1 MYLHPRLLAL
11 AADVRWRIIISAVV
25 GMLAVA
31 AGVARLAVA
40 AVIIVEVVRG
50 NATFESLTWPLV
62 IMAILIAARAYLQ
75 YLQEVMS
82 HHTASMVKVKL
93 RERLYEHSLAL
104 GPGHFD
110 SSRTGDA
117 LMSLAEGVERLEA
130 FFGRYLPQ
138 MIVAALAPV
147 VIFIFMAIIDFRTG
161 LVFLAFALLTLVI
174 PNMFHRWNRERS
186 MARRDAYGALGA
198 DFLDAVQGL
207 STLKAFGQGRMRG
220 ELLAERAR
228 QLFRTTMGVLAA
240 NAATGALTILGITGG
255 AAVALGW
262 GAVRVADGEL
272 ELRALMI
279 VLMLGVEIFR
289 PLRELVQ
296 LYHDGVMAMSSAEGI
311 FAIMD
316 SPVSVRDPDRSQP
329 AGASAVPSDEL
340 KPEISFESV
349 SHAYNQGRRPALH
362 HLSFTL
368 QEGETLGL
376 VGPSGAGK
384 STIVWLMLRFFDP
397 QQGVIRMGGHDLRE
411 IPMEELRQQISVVTQ
426 DTYLFH
432 GTVAENLRF
441 GNPEAT
447 QEELEEAAKAANAH
461 EFIHR
466 LPNGYETVV
475 GERAVRLSG
484 GQKQRIAIARALLKD
499 APILIL
505 DEALSSVD
513 AENEAV
519 IREALDRL
527 MQGRTTLII
536 AHRLSS
542 VLRADRILVLDE
554 GRLVETGTHSELVAA
569 GGLYAG
575 LMAQQQER
583 LDFGFLPTPGTPNH
597 PGAAVPQVDVGAFI
611 PRTAHGG
618 HGHHHHDSPQ
628 AHRRDGERGD
638 GHASHSA
645 AHDHGSGREE
655 DGHHHQG
662 AAQAHRR
669 DEGHEHGH
677 SSHSVAHDHE
687 SGREEDGHHHQ
698 GAERA
703 HRRDEEHEHGHASH
717 PAATDHD
724 SGREEDRHHHQG
736 AERAHRRDEGHDH
749 VSHHAVQASAGDRH
763 GLQPDA
769 EAFIPR
775 PGHDGHGHHHHAAPG
790 ARHGAMENGHR
801 EGPAHLGII
810 TVWARLLGLVR
821 PWGTELVLTFLL
833 GVAHHGTAIGVGVVS
848 ALLVGQV
855 ITGGDLTLLLI
866 LLAVLTPLAAF
877 FIWTESW
884 VAHDL
889 AYRLLAEMRVD
900 VYRKLDPL
908 APAYMTRRRSGDLV
922 SVVGG
927 DVETVEFFFAHTITP
942 AFTAVVVPGV
952 VVAVL
957 AFIAWPMALA
967 VAPFLLAVALSPF
980 FAQKRSERLGEE
992 LRHQLG
998 DVHAHMVDS
1007 IQGMR
1012 EISAFGRGKAR
1023 TAEMV
1028 DNSWKFAHFQLRFLK
1043 ERAFQIGFIE
1053 AMTALGGLVVL
1064 TIGVW
1069 LLTNGNISRPELI
1082 LAVVL
1087 SVAAFAPVSDIART
1101 MKQLM
1106 ETLAASRRLFA
1117 IHDEPVPVRDGPGVD
1132 DTRRNG
1138 RESAAPSLDFDAVA
1152 FDYGPGEPQALGGVS
1167 FKVEPGKTI
1176 ALVGRSGAGK
1186 TTCANLVM
1194 RFWDPSIGAVRMDGH
1209 DIREFKLDD
1218 LRRQVALVSQD
1229 TYLFNASIRDNI
1241 VLGRPEASQAEL
1253 EDAARQANCHD
1264 FITSFP
1270 DGYDTLV
1277 GERGMQLSGGQ
1288 RQRIAIARA
1297 LLKNAPVLVL
1307 DEATSHL
1314 DAVSESQLRQALV
1327 KLMEGRTTLVIAHRL
1342 STIRDADRI
1351 VVLDHGQAVEQGS
1364 HEELLEQQGLYAQ
1377 LVATQLVSAGNG
1389 HESAHEDDA
1398 HQGHA
1403 PELPAEWTGVP
1414 GGHHHHH

>member
-1 MYLHPRLLAL
+1 MYLHPRLLSL
-11 AADVRWRIIISAVV
+11 AVDVRWRIIISAIV
-25 GMLAVA
+25 GMLAVT
-31 AGVARLAVA
+31 AGAARLAVA
-40 AVIIVEVVRG
+40 ALIIVEVVRG

-62 IMAILIAARAYLQ
+62 GMAVLIAARAYLQ

-82 HHTASMVKVKL
+82 HHTASLVKVRL

-138 MIVAALAPV
+138 MIVAAVAPI
-147 VIFIFMAIIDFRTG
+147 VIFVFMALIDFRTG
-161 LVFLAFALLTLVI
+161 LIFLAFALLTLVI

-207 STLKAFGQGRMRG
+207 ATLKAFGQSRNRG

-228 QLFRTTMGVLAA
+228 ELFRTTMGVLAA

-262 GAVRVADGEL
+262 GAVRVADGDL
-272 ELRALMI
+272 ELRALLI
-279 VLMLGVEIFR
+279 VLMLGVEVFR

-316 SPVSVRDPDRSQP
+316 SPPAVRDPSTGSGQGSEGAAES
-329 AGASAVPSDEL
+329 AGVL
-340 KPEISFESV
+340 KPEITFENV
-349 SHAYNQGRRPALH
+349 SHAYSEGRRPALH
-362 HLSFTL
+362 DLSFTL
-368 QEGETLGL
+368 REGETLGL

-384 STIVWLMLRFFDP
+384 STIVWLTLRFFDP
-397 QQGVIRMGGHDLRE
+397 QHGTIRLGGRDLRDLPLE
-411 IPMEELRQQISVVTQ
+411 YLRKHISVVTQ

-432 GTVAENLRF
+432 GTVADNLRF
-441 GNPEAT
+441 GNPDAT
-447 QEELEEAAKAANAH
+447 QADLEDSARAANAH
-461 EFIHR
+461 EFISH
-466 LPNGYETVV
+466 LPRGYDTVV

-513 AENEAV
+513 AENEALIV
-519 IREALDRL
+519 QALDRL
-527 MQGRTTLII
+527 IEGRTTLRI

-542 VLRADRILVLDE
+542 VVSANRILVLDE
-554 GRLVETGTHSELVAA
+554 GRLVETGSHTELVAA
-569 GGLYAG
+569 GGLYAN

-583 LDFGFLPTPGTPNH
+583 LDFVVQPTEEAGHAP
-597 PGAAVPQVDVGAFI
+597 APQVDVSAFM
-611 PRTAHGG
+611 PSPAHGG
-618 HGHHHHDSPQ
+618 HGHHHEAPGAHRDEHEDEHHHASNDHSDGHQRHGHHSHAEVQ
-628 AHRRDGERGD
+628 AHRREHHGEHRQTVHAHDGAHGHGNDHHSD
-638 GHASHSA
+638 GH
-645 AHDHGSGREE
+645 
-655 DGHHHQG
+655 
-662 AAQAHRR
+662 
-669 DEGHEHGH
+669 
-677 SSHSVAHDHE
+677 
-687 SGREEDGHHHQ
+687 
-698 GAERA
+698 
-703 HRRDEEHEHGHASH
+703 
-717 PAATDHD
+717 
-724 SGREEDRHHHQG
+724 
-736 AERAHRRDEGHDH
+736 
-749 VSHHAVQASAGDRH
+749 
-763 GLQPDA
+763 
-769 EAFIPR
+769 
-775 PGHDGHGHHHHAAPG
+775 PGHDGHHEEPRHAGHADGGGHGPQPDASVFMPEPAHGGHGHHHAAPASQHSDAG
-790 ARHGAMENGHR
+790 EVALR
-801 EGPAHLGII
+801 PLGII
-810 TVWARLLGLVR
+810 TVWARLLGLVK
-821 PWGTELVLTFLL
+821 PWRNELILTFLL

-866 LLAVLTPLAAF
+866 LLGVLTPVAAF

-957 AFIAWPMALA
+957 AVIAWPMALA
-967 VAPFLLAVALSPF
+967 VAPFLVAVALSPF

-992 LRHQLG
+992 LRSQLG

-1012 EISAFGRGKAR
+1012 EIVAFGQGRSR
-1023 TAEMV
+1023 TGEMV
-1028 DNSWKFAHFQLRFLK
+1028 SNSWRFADIQLRFLK
-1043 ERAFQIGFIE
+1043 ERSFQIGFIE

-1064 TIGVW
+1064 TVGVW
-1069 LLTNGNISRPELI
+1069 LLTSEVISRPELI
-1082 LAVVL
+1082 LSVVL
-1087 SVAAFAPVSDIART
+1087 SVAAFAPVSDLART

-1117 IHDEPVPVRDGPGVD
+1117 IHDEPVPVTDGPGVREHGPEGGHRDRHEHD
-1132 DTRRNG
+1132 DRRP
-1138 RESAAPSLDFDAVA
+1138 APSVLFERVG
-1152 FDYGPGEPQALGGVS
+1152 FDYGPGEPQALNDVT
-1167 FKVEPGKTI
+1167 FKVEPGNTV

-1186 TTCANLVM
+1186 TTCANLAM
-1194 RFWDPSIGAVRMDGH
+1194 RFWDPGHGSVQLDGH
-1209 DIREFKLDD
+1209 NIREFKLDD
-1218 LRRQVALVSQD
+1218 LRQQIALVSQD

-1241 VLGRPEASQAEL
+1241 LLGRPEATQAEL
-1253 EDAARQANCHD
+1253 EEAARQANCHD
-1264 FITSFP
+1264 FIVAFP
-1270 DGYDTLV
+1270 DGYDTIV

-1288 RQRIAIARA
+1288 RQRVSIARA
-1297 LLKNAPVLVL
+1297 LLKNAPVLIL

-1314 DAVSESQLRQALV
+1314 DAVSEGQLRHALEN
-1327 KLMEGRTTLVIAHRL
+1327 LMEGRTTLVIAHRL
-1342 STIRDADRI
+1342 STIRNADRI
-1351 VVLDHGQAVEQGS
+1351 VVLDGGEAVEQGS
-1364 HEELLEQQGLYAQ
+1364 HQELLEQNGLYAS
-1377 LVATQLVSAGNG
+1377 LVSAQLVGATNG
-1389 HESAHEDDA
+1389 HEAEHEGDGHHDA
-1398 HQGHA
+1398 
-1403 PELPAEWTGVP
+1403 PLPPEWTAAH
-1414 GGHHHHH
+1414 GGQHHHH

>member
-1 MYLHPRLLAL
+1 MYLHPRLLSL
-11 AADVRWRIIISAVV
+11 AVDVRWRIIISAVV

-40 AVIIVEVVRG
+40 AIIIVEVVRG

-62 IMAILIAARAYLQ
+62 IMAALIVVRACLQ

-82 HHTASMVKVKL
+82 HHTASLVKVKL

-147 VIFIFMAIIDFRTG
+147 VIFIFMALIDFYTG
-161 LVFLAFALLTLVI
+161 LIFLAFALLTLVI

-207 STLKAFGQGRMRG
+207 STLKAFGQSRARG

-228 QLFRTTMGVLAA
+228 NLFRTTMGVLAA

-262 GAVRVADGEL
+262 GAVRVADGDL

-316 SPVSVRDPDRSQP
+316 SPVTVRDPDSRLRENDI
-329 AGASAVPSDEL
+329 GASGTHEGRPH
-340 KPEISFESV
+340 KPEITFEQV

-362 HLSFTL
+362 DLSFTL

-397 QQGVIRMGGHDLRE
+397 QQGVIRLGGRDLRD
-411 IPMEELRQQISVVTQ
+411 IPLEELRQQISVVTQ

-432 GTVAENLRF
+432 GTVADNLRF
-441 GNPEAT
+441 GKPNAS
-447 QEELEEAAKAANAH
+447 QAELEEAARAANAH
-461 EFIHR
+461 EFIHH
-466 LPNGYETVV
+466 LPRGYETIV

-519 IREALDRL
+519 IVQALDRL
-527 MQGRTTLII
+527 IEGRTTLRI

-542 VLRADRILVLDE
+542 VVNADRILVLNE
-554 GRLVETGTHSELVAA
+554 GRMVESGRHAELVAA
-569 GGLYAG
+569 GGLYAD

-583 LDFGFLPTPGTPNH
+583 LDFAFHSGFVEQASHETRHDGQP
-597 PGAAVPQVDVGAFI
+597 AAPQVDVSAFM
-611 PRTAHGG
+611 PQTAHGG
-618 HGHHHHDSPQ
+618 HGHHHHEAPQ
-628 AHRRDGERGD
+628 TNRRD
-638 GHASHSA
+638 S
-645 AHDHGSGREE
+645 DHNH
-655 DGHHHQG
+655 GHHH
-662 AAQAHRR
+662 AEAQPHQR
-669 DEGHEHGH
+669 DSGHSHGHEQRHTT
-677 SSHSVAHDHE
+677 
-687 SGREEDGHHHQ
+687 
-698 GAERA
+698 
-703 HRRDEEHEHGHASH
+703 HAS
-717 PAATDHD
+717 PEPVE
-724 SGREEDRHHHQG
+724 GRHT
-736 AERAHRRDEGHDH
+736 
-749 VSHHAVQASAGDRH
+749 H
-763 GLQPDA
+763 GPQPDTD
-769 EAFIPR
+769 AFMPR
-775 PGHDGHGHHHHAAPG
+775 PGHDGHGHHHHAAPASTHDHDEHHDG
-790 ARHGAMENGHR
+790 DRMAT
-801 EGPAHLGII
+801 LGIF
-810 TVWARLLGLVR
+810 TVWRRLLGLVR
-821 PWGTELVLTFLL
+821 PWSTELALTFLL

-877 FIWTESW
+877 FVWTESW

-957 AFIAWPMALA
+957 AVIAWPMALA

-1012 EISAFGRGKAR
+1012 EISAFGQGRAR

-1028 DNSWKFAHFQLRFLK
+1028 ANSWRFAHFQLRFLK

-1069 LLTNGNISRPELI
+1069 LLTNGSISRPELI

-1117 IHDEPVPVRDGPGVD
+1117 IHDEPVPVTDGPGVHHHD
-1132 DTRRNG
+1132 NNVG
-1138 RESAAPSLDFDAVA
+1138 APSMVFSAVG
-1152 FDYGPGEPQALGGVS
+1152 FDYGPGEPQALNEVS
-1167 FKVEPGKTI
+1167 FTAEPGHTV

-1194 RFWDPSIGAVRMDGH
+1194 RFWDPSIGSVQLDGH
-1209 DIREFKLDD
+1209 NIRDFKLDD

-1229 TYLFNASIRDNI
+1229 TYLFNASIRENI
-1241 VLGRPEASQAEL
+1241 MLGRPDAAQDEL
-1253 EDAARQANCHD
+1253 EEAARQANCHD
-1264 FITSFP
+1264 FITAFP
-1270 DGYDTLV
+1270 DGYDTIV

-1297 LLKNAPVLVL
+1297 LLKNAPVLIL

-1314 DAVSESQLRQALV
+1314 DAVSESQLRQALEN
-1327 KLMEGRTTLVIAHRL
+1327 LMQGRTTLVIAHRL

-1351 VVLDHGQAVEQGS
+1351 VVLDHGGVVEQGS
-1364 HEELLEQQGLYAQ
+1364 HQELLERQGLYAQ
-1377 LVATQLVSAGNG
+1377 LVATQLVGATNG
-1389 HESAHEDDA
+1389 DEPHHR
-1398 HQGHA
+1398 QGEHHDQAA
-1403 PELPAEWTGVP
+1403 PLPADWTGVP
-1414 GGHHHHH
+1414 GGHHHH

>member
-1 MYLHPRLLAL
+1 MYLHPRLLSL

-25 GMLAVA
+25 GMLATA

-62 IMAILIAARAYLQ
+62 IMAVLIVARAYLQ

-82 HHTASMVKVKL
+82 HHTASLVKVKL
-93 RERLYEHSLAL
+93 RQRLYEHSLAL

-147 VIFIFMAIIDFRTG
+147 VIFIFMALIDFRTG

-174 PNMFHRWNRERS
+174 PNLFHRWNRERS

-207 STLKAFGQGRMRG
+207 ATLKAFGQSRGRG

-228 QLFRTTMGVLAA
+228 NLFRTTMGVLAA

-262 GAVRVADGEL
+262 GAVRVADGDL

-279 VLMLGVEIFR
+279 VLMLGVEVFR

-316 SPVSVRDPDRSQP
+316 SPVTVRDPERATANGP
-329 AGASAVPSDEL
+329 APASTAEL
-340 KPEISFESV
+340 KPEIAFENV
-349 SHAYNQGRRPALH
+349 SHAYNEGRRPALH
-362 HLSFTL
+362 DLSFTL
-368 QEGETLGL
+368 HEGETLGL

-397 QQGVIRMGGHDLRE
+397 QEGVVRMGGRDVRDITL
-411 IPMEELRQQISVVTQ
+411 EELRERVSVVTQ

-432 GTVAENLRF
+432 GTVADNLRF
-441 GNPEAT
+441 GHPHAT
-447 QEELEEAAKAANAH
+447 QAELEEAARAANAH
-461 EFIHR
+461 EFIHH
-466 LPNGYETVV
+466 LPQGYETVV

-513 AENEAV
+513 AENEALIV
-519 IREALDRL
+519 QALDRL
-527 MQGRTTLII
+527 IEGRTTLRI

-542 VLRADRILVLDE
+542 IVNADRILVLEE
-554 GRLVETGTHSELVAA
+554 GRLVESGRHAELVAA
-569 GGLYAG
+569 GGLYAE

-583 LDFGFLPTPGTPNH
+583 LDFGPDTARESQH
-597 PGAAVPQVDVGAFI
+597 GAQGPVPAVDVGAFM
-611 PRTAHGG
+611 PSPAHEG
-618 HGHHHHDSPQ
+618 HGHHHHAPSQP
-628 AHRRDGERGD
+628 HRRDGEHD
-638 GHASHSA
+638 QLHEHPHPHHDEGHADHPPAQVSQRNREHGHEHHAPVQAHHSDDEHNHDRQQHNPA
-645 AHDHGSGREE
+645 QTRHDHG
-655 DGHHHQG
+655 
-662 AAQAHRR
+662 AQ
-669 DEGHEHGH
+669 GH
-677 SSHSVAHDHE
+677 S
-687 SGREEDGHHHQ
+687 
-698 GAERA
+698 
-703 HRRDEEHEHGHASH
+703 
-717 PAATDHD
+717 P
-724 SGREEDRHHHQG
+724 
-736 AERAHRRDEGHDH
+736 
-749 VSHHAVQASAGDRH
+749 
-763 GLQPDA
+763 QPDA
-769 EAFIPR
+769 SAFTPR
-775 PGHDGHGHHHHAAPG
+775 PGHDGHGHHHHDAP
-790 ARHGAMENGHR
+790 AVRRDHDDHLHGKRDA
-801 EGPAHLGII
+801 PLGII

-957 AFIAWPMALA
+957 AVIAWPMAVA
-967 VAPFLLAVALSPF
+967 VAPFLFAVALSPF

-1012 EISAFGRGKAR
+1012 EISAFGRGPAR

-1028 DNSWKFAHFQLRFLK
+1028 DNSWRFAHFQLRFLK

-1053 AMTALGGLVVL
+1053 GMTALGGLVVL

-1117 IHDEPVPVRDGPGVD
+1117 IHDEPVPVTDGPGVQS
-1132 DTRRNG
+1132 NG
-1138 RESAAPSLDFDAVA
+1138 HPDAHPDGAPSLDFDEVG
-1152 FDYGPGEPQALGGVS
+1152 FDYGPGEPQALSGVS
-1167 FKVEPGKTI
+1167 FKVEPGHTV

-1186 TTCANLVM
+1186 TTCANLMM
-1194 RFWDPSIGAVRMDGH
+1194 RFWDPSGGSVRLDGH
-1209 DIREFKLDD
+1209 DIRDFKLDD
-1218 LRRQVALVSQD
+1218 LRRRVALVSQD
-1229 TYLFNASIRDNI
+1229 TYLFNASIRENI
-1241 VLGRPEASQAEL
+1241 MLGRPDASET
-1253 EDAARQANCHD
+1253 EMEEAARQANCHD
-1264 FITSFP
+1264 FIIAFP
-1270 DGYDTLV
+1270 DGYDTIV

-1314 DAVSESQLRQALV
+1314 DAVSESQLRQALEH
-1327 KLMEGRTTLVIAHRL
+1327 LMQGRTTLVIAHRL

-1351 VVLDHGQAVEQGS
+1351 VVLDRGQAIEQGS
-1364 HEELLEQQGLYAQ
+1364 HQELLESQGLYAQ
-1377 LVATQLVSAGNG
+1377 LVATQLVGATNGDAGP
-1389 HESAHEDDA
+1389 HHADA
-1398 HQGHA
+1398 H
-1403 PELPAEWTGVP
+1403 PEHSTPLPAEWTGAH
-1414 GGHHHHH
+1414 GGHHHH

>member
-1 MYLHPRLLAL
+1 MYLHPRLLSL
-11 AADVRWRIIISAVV
+11 ANDVRWRIIISAIV

-40 AVIIVEVVRG
+40 ALIIVEVVRG

-62 IMAILIAARAYLQ
+62 GMAALIVARTLLQ

-82 HHTASMVKVKL
+82 HHTASLVKVKL
-93 RERLYEHSLAL
+93 RERLYDHSLAL
-104 GPGHFD
+104 GPGYFD

-147 VIFIFMAIIDFRTG
+147 VIFIFMALIDFRTG
-161 LVFLAFALLTLVI
+161 LIFLAFALLTLII
-174 PNMFHRWNRERS
+174 PNLFHRWNRERS

-207 STLKAFGQGRMRG
+207 ATLKAFGQSRIRG
-220 ELLAERAR
+220 EALAERAR
-228 QLFRTTMGVLAA
+228 ELFRTTMGVLSA

-262 GAVRVADGEL
+262 GAVRVADGDM
-272 ELRALMI
+272 ELRALLI
-279 VLMLGVEIFR
+279 VLMLGVEVFR

-316 SPVSVRDPDRSQP
+316 SPVAVREPESRGPDN
-329 AGASAVPSDEL
+329 AVREPIGPL
-340 KPEISFESV
+340 VPEIAFENV
-349 SHAYNQGRRPALH
+349 SHAYSEGRRPALH
-362 HLSFTL
+362 ELSFNL
-368 QEGETLGL
+368 REGETLGL

-384 STIVWLMLRFFDP
+384 STIVWLILRFFDP
-397 QQGVIRMGGHDLRE
+397 QQGSIRLGGREVRDIPLDQLRE
-411 IPMEELRQQISVVTQ
+411 QLSVVTQ

-432 GTVAENLRF
+432 GTVADNLRF
-441 GNPEAT
+441 GNPGAT
-447 QEELEEAAKAANAH
+447 QAQLEDAASAANAH
-461 EFIHR
+461 EFISH
-466 LPNGYETVV
+466 LSNGYDTVV

-499 APILIL
+499 APILVL
-505 DEALSSVD
+505 DEALSNVD

-519 IREALDRL
+519 IQQALDRL
-527 MQGRTTLII
+527 MEGRTTLRI

-542 VLRADRILVLDE
+542 VINADRILVLEE
-554 GRLVETGTHSELVAA
+554 GRLVETGTHDELVSA
-569 GGLYAG
+569 GGLYSD

-583 LDFGFLPTPGTPNH
+583 LDFDFRPSEEGH
-597 PGAAVPQVDVGAFI
+597 AAAQASTAQVDVSAFI
-611 PRTAHGG
+611 PSPAHQG
-618 HGHHHHDSPQ
+618 HGHHHEAPGAQLRDDHDEQHHS
-628 AHRRDGERGD
+628 
-638 GHASHSA
+638 GHAANHERSGHG
-645 AHDHGSGREE
+645 HQDHG
-655 DGHHHQG
+655 HQG
-662 AAQAHRR
+662 HAGAQAHHRA
-669 DEGHEHGH
+669 EGD
-677 SSHSVAHDHE
+677 A
-687 SGREEDGHHHQ
+687 HHHT
-698 GAERA
+698 ERV
-703 HRRDEEHEHGHASH
+703 HEEGSHG
-717 PAATDHD
+717 P
-724 SGREEDRHHHQG
+724 
-736 AERAHRRDEGHDH
+736 
-749 VSHHAVQASAGDRH
+749 
-763 GLQPDA
+763 QPDA
-769 EAFIPR
+769 AAFMPQ
-775 PGHDGHGHHHHAAPG
+775 PAHDGQGHHHHAAPA
-790 ARHGAMENGHR
+790 ARHHDGEHEHGSAPR
-801 EGPAHLGII
+801 PLGII
-810 TVWARLLGLVR
+810 AVWARLLGLVK
-821 PWGTELVLTFLL
+821 PWRNELILTFLL
-833 GVAHHGTAIGVGVVS
+833 GVVHHGTAIGVGVVS

-855 ITGGDLTLLLI
+855 ITGGELTLLLI

-957 AFIAWPMALA
+957 AVIAWPMAVAL
-967 VAPFLLAVALSPF
+967 APFLVAVALSPF

-1012 EISAFGRGKAR
+1012 EIVAFGQGKSR

-1028 DNSWKFAHFQLRFLK
+1028 ANSWRFAHFQLRFLK

-1064 TIGVW
+1064 TVGVW

-1082 LAVVL
+1082 LSVVL

-1117 IHDEPVPVRDGPGVD
+1117 IHDEPVPVADGPGVGHSD
-1132 DTRRNG
+1132 SRHHGGEHDG
-1138 RESAAPSLDFDAVA
+1138 HGHADGHHPAPSVVFAGVG
-1152 FDYGPGEPQALGGVS
+1152 FDYGPGEPQALRDVS
-1167 FKVEPGKTI
+1167 FKVEPGHTV

-1186 TTCANLVM
+1186 TTCANLAM
-1194 RFWDPSIGAVRMDGH
+1194 RFWDPGNGAVELDGH

-1218 LRRQVALVSQD
+1218 LRQQIALVSQD

-1241 VLGRPEASQAEL
+1241 MLGRPDATQEEL

-1264 FITSFP
+1264 FITAFP
-1270 DGYDTLV
+1270 DGYDTIV

-1288 RQRIAIARA
+1288 RQRVAIARA
-1297 LLKNAPVLVL
+1297 LLKNAPVLIL

-1314 DAVSESQLRQALV
+1314 DAVSESQLRHALEN
-1327 KLMEGRTTLVIAHRL
+1327 LMVGRTTLVIAHRL

-1351 VVLDHGQAVEQGS
+1351 VVLDQGEAIEQGN
-1364 HEELLEQQGLYAQ
+1364 HQELLERQGLYAQ
-1377 LVATQLVSAGNG
+1377 LVATQLVGAT
-1389 HESAHEDDA
+1389 D
-1398 HQGHA
+1398 GHA
-1403 PELPAEWTGVP
+1403 AEHEEDGHHEGHDAPLPSEWTGVP
-1414 GGHHHHH
+1414 EGHHHPH

>member
-1 MYLHPRLLAL
+1 MYLHPRLLSL
-11 AADVRWRIIISAVV
+11 AADVRWRIIVSAVV
-25 GMLAVA
+25 GMLATA

-62 IMAILIAARAYLQ
+62 IMAVLIVARAYLQ

-82 HHTASMVKVKL
+82 HHTASLVKVKL
-93 RERLYEHSLAL
+93 RQRLYEHSLAL

-147 VIFIFMAIIDFRTG
+147 VIFIFMALIDFRTG

-174 PNMFHRWNRERS
+174 PNLFHRWNRERS

-207 STLKAFGQGRMRG
+207 ATLKAFGQSRGRG

-228 QLFRTTMGVLAA
+228 NLFRTTMGVLAA

-262 GAVRVADGEL
+262 GAVRVADGDL

-279 VLMLGVEIFR
+279 VLMLGVEVFR

-316 SPVSVRDPDRSQP
+316 SPVTVRDPERATANGP
-329 AGASAVPSDEL
+329 APASTAEL
-340 KPEISFESV
+340 KPEIAFENV
-349 SHAYNQGRRPALH
+349 SHAYNEGRRPALH
-362 HLSFTL
+362 DLSFTL
-368 QEGETLGL
+368 HEGETLGL

-397 QQGVIRMGGHDLRE
+397 QEGVVRMGGRDVRDITL
-411 IPMEELRQQISVVTQ
+411 EELRERVSVVTQ

-432 GTVAENLRF
+432 GTVADNLRF
-441 GNPEAT
+441 GNPHAT
-447 QEELEEAAKAANAH
+447 QAELEEAARAANAH
-461 EFIHR
+461 EFIHH
-466 LPNGYETVV
+466 LPQGYETVV

-513 AENEAV
+513 AENEALIV
-519 IREALDRL
+519 QALDRL
-527 MQGRTTLII
+527 IEGRTTLRI

-542 VLRADRILVLDE
+542 IVNADRILVLEE
-554 GRLVETGTHSELVAA
+554 GRLVESGRHAELVAA
-569 GGLYAG
+569 GGLYAE

-583 LDFGFLPTPGTPNH
+583 LDFGPDTARESQH
-597 PGAAVPQVDVGAFI
+597 GAQGPVPAVDVGAFM
-611 PRTAHGG
+611 PSPAHEG
-618 HGHHHHDSPQ
+618 HGHHHHAPSQP
-628 AHRRDGERGD
+628 HRRDGEHD
-638 GHASHSA
+638 QLHEHPHPHHDEGHADHPPAQVSQRNREHGHEHHAPVQAHHSDDEHNHDRQQHNPA
-645 AHDHGSGREE
+645 QTRHDHG
-655 DGHHHQG
+655 
-662 AAQAHRR
+662 AQ
-669 DEGHEHGH
+669 GH
-677 SSHSVAHDHE
+677 S
-687 SGREEDGHHHQ
+687 
-698 GAERA
+698 
-703 HRRDEEHEHGHASH
+703 
-717 PAATDHD
+717 P
-724 SGREEDRHHHQG
+724 
-736 AERAHRRDEGHDH
+736 
-749 VSHHAVQASAGDRH
+749 
-763 GLQPDA
+763 QPDA
-769 EAFIPR
+769 SAFTPR
-775 PGHDGHGHHHHAAPG
+775 PGHDGHGHHHHDAP
-790 ARHGAMENGHR
+790 AVRRDHDDHLHGKRDA
-801 EGPAHLGII
+801 PLGII

-877 FIWTESW
+877 FVWTESW

-957 AFIAWPMALA
+957 AVIAWPMAVA
-967 VAPFLLAVALSPF
+967 VAPFLFAVALSPF

-1012 EISAFGRGKAR
+1012 EISAFGRGPAR

-1028 DNSWKFAHFQLRFLK
+1028 DNSWRFAHFQLRFLK

-1053 AMTALGGLVVL
+1053 GMTALGGLVVL

-1117 IHDEPVPVRDGPGVD
+1117 IHDEPVPVTDGPGVQS
-1132 DTRRNG
+1132 NG
-1138 RESAAPSLDFDAVA
+1138 HPDAHPDGAPSLDFDEVG
-1152 FDYGPGEPQALGGVS
+1152 FDYGPGEPQALSGVS
-1167 FKVEPGKTI
+1167 FKVEPGHTV

-1186 TTCANLVM
+1186 TTCANLMM
-1194 RFWDPSIGAVRMDGH
+1194 RFWDPSGGSVRLDGH
-1209 DIREFKLDD
+1209 DIRDFKLDD
-1218 LRRQVALVSQD
+1218 LRRRVALVSQD
-1229 TYLFNASIRDNI
+1229 TYLFNASIRENI
-1241 VLGRPEASQAEL
+1241 MLGRPDASETEMEEAAG
-1253 EDAARQANCHD
+1253 QANCHD
-1264 FITSFP
+1264 FITAFP
-1270 DGYDTLV
+1270 DGYDTIV

-1314 DAVSESQLRQALV
+1314 DAVSESQLRQALEH
-1327 KLMEGRTTLVIAHRL
+1327 LMQGRTTLVIAHRL

-1351 VVLDHGQAVEQGS
+1351 VVLDRGQAIEQGS
-1364 HEELLEQQGLYAQ
+1364 HQELLESQGLYAQ
-1377 LVATQLVSAGNG
+1377 LVATQLVGATNGDAGP
-1389 HESAHEDDA
+1389 HHADA
-1398 HQGHA
+1398 H
-1403 PELPAEWTGVP
+1403 PEHSTPLPAEWTGAH
-1414 GGHHHHH
+1414 GGHHHH

>member
-11 AADVRWRIIISAVV
+11 AADVRWRIIISAIV

-62 IMAILIAARAYLQ
+62 IMAALIVARAGLQ

-82 HHTASMVKVKL
+82 HHTASLVKVKL

-110 SSRTGDA
+110 AARTGDA

-147 VIFIFMAIIDFRTG
+147 VIFVFMAIIDLWTG
-161 LVFLAFALLTLVI
+161 VIFLAFALLTLII

-207 STLKAFGQGRMRG
+207 ATLKAFGQSRVRG

-228 QLFRTTMGVLAA
+228 VLFRTTMGVLAA

-262 GAVRVADGEL
+262 GAVRVADGDL

-316 SPVSVRDPDRSQP
+316 SPVTVRDPAREREP
-329 AGASAVPSDEL
+329 ELATGASAGL
-340 KPEISFESV
+340 KPEITFEDV
-349 SHAYNQGRRPALH
+349 SHAYSEGRRPALH
-362 HLSFTL
+362 DLSFTL
-368 QEGETLGL
+368 HEGETLGL

-384 STIVWLMLRFFDP
+384 STIVWLILRFFDP
-397 QQGVIRMGGHDLRE
+397 QKGVIRLGGRDLRD
-411 IPMEELRQQISVVTQ
+411 IPLDKLRERISVVTQ

-441 GNPEAT
+441 GNPDAS
-447 QEELEEAAKAANAH
+447 QAELEAAARTANAH
-461 EFIHR
+461 DFISH
-466 LPNGYETVV
+466 LPHGYDTVV

-513 AENEAV
+513 AENEAIIV
-519 IREALDRL
+519 EALDRL
-527 MQGRTTLII
+527 IEGRTTLRI

-542 VLRADRILVLDE
+542 VVNADRILVLEE
-554 GRLVETGTHSELVAA
+554 GRLVEAGKHGELVAA
-569 GGLYAG
+569 GGLYAD

-583 LDFGFLPTPGTPNH
+583 VDFLLPPGTHADHSGQQAAPQADVSVFTPSLAHQGHGHHHHASPQAHHDGGH
-597 PGAAVPQVDVGAFI
+597 PEGEGHHRETQGQGSGSHGHHHDGAPQAQHGHSHGDEHHHDPSDHANTRHGSEHHHDAAPSHKQHHGDGHQAVEQVHGDGHHGPQPDASAFI
-611 PRTAHGG
+611 PRPAHEG
-618 HGHHHHDSPQ
+618 HGHHHHDAPSSGQRDEHVHSPQ
-628 AHRRDGERGD
+628 R
-638 GHASHSA
+638 
-645 AHDHGSGREE
+645 
-655 DGHHHQG
+655 
-662 AAQAHRR
+662 
-669 DEGHEHGH
+669 
-677 SSHSVAHDHE
+677 
-687 SGREEDGHHHQ
+687 
-698 GAERA
+698 
-703 HRRDEEHEHGHASH
+703 
-717 PAATDHD
+717 
-724 SGREEDRHHHQG
+724 
-736 AERAHRRDEGHDH
+736 
-749 VSHHAVQASAGDRH
+749 
-763 GLQPDA
+763 
-769 EAFIPR
+769 
-775 PGHDGHGHHHHAAPG
+775 
-790 ARHGAMENGHR
+790 
-801 EGPAHLGII
+801 LGII
-810 TVWARLLGLVR
+810 TVWVRLLGLVK
-821 PWGTELVLTFLL
+821 PWRNELILTFLL

-866 LLAVLTPLAAF
+866 LLAVLTPLAALF
-877 FIWTESW
+877 VWTESW

-922 SVVGG
+922 SIVGG

-957 AFIAWPMALA
+957 AVIAWPMAIA
-967 VAPFLLAVALSPF
+967 VAPFLVAVALSPF
-980 FAQKRSERLGEE
+980 FAQRRSERLGEE
-992 LRHQLG
+992 LREQLG

-1012 EISAFGRGKAR
+1012 EIVAFGQGRSR
-1023 TAEMV
+1023 TGEMV
-1028 DNSWKFAHFQLRFLK
+1028 ANSWRFAHFQLRFLK

-1064 TIGVW
+1064 TVGVW
-1069 LLTNGNISRPELI
+1069 LLTSGVISRPELI

-1117 IHDEPVPVRDGPGVD
+1117 IHDEPVPVVDGVGAPTVSD
-1132 DTRRNG
+1132 RQNG
-1138 RESAAPSLDFDAVA
+1138 QQPAPSVVFDSVA
-1152 FDYGPGEPQALGGVS
+1152 FEYGPGEPQALEGVS
-1167 FKVEPGKTI
+1167 FEVEPGHTV

-1186 TTCANLVM
+1186 TTCANLAM
-1194 RFWDPSIGAVRMDGH
+1194 RFWDPSGGSVQVDGH
-1209 DIREFKLDD
+1209 DIREYKLDD
-1218 LRRQVALVSQD
+1218 LRQQIALVSQD
-1229 TYLFNASIRDNI
+1229 TYLFNASIRENI
-1241 VLGRPEASQAEL
+1241 LLGKPDATQAEL
-1253 EDAARQANCHD
+1253 EEAAKLANCHD
-1264 FITSFP
+1264 FISSFP
-1270 DGYDTLV
+1270 EGYDTKV

-1288 RQRIAIARA
+1288 RQRVAIARA
-1297 LLKNAPVLVL
+1297 LLKNAPVLIL

-1314 DAVSESQLRQALV
+1314 DAVSESQLRHALEN
-1327 KLMEGRTTLVIAHRL
+1327 LMQGRTTLVIAHRL

-1351 VVLDHGQAVEQGS
+1351 VVLDRGGAIEQGS
-1364 HEELLEQQGLYAQ
+1364 HQELLEHNGLYAQ
-1377 LVATQLVSAGNG
+1377 LVGAQLVGASGG
-1389 HESAHEDDA
+1389 HEPHHDEHGQHHSP
-1398 HQGHA
+1398 G
-1403 PELPAEWTGVP
+1403 PELPAEWTGAP
-1414 GGHHHHH
+1414 GGHHHH